1 MTNKQEVV
9 IRKVVPSDAEQYVKL
24 HNLVWKDAY
33 KNIFPEE
40 VFERREQRAEAV
52 INGFADWM
60 SADPDDIYYCAEVD
74 GKLVGFMTATLHTKN
89 EHFKDKNY
97 AEIMGMYIHPD
108 YQGLGIGSKFKNIFV
123 EWARSQGATKYLIG
137 VLGDN
142 HNARKVYEKWGG
154 KLDKHTAPYVLLG
167 KSYDEVFYTIGL

>member
-1 MTNKQEVV
+1 MPSKKEVV

-60 SADPDDIYYCAEVD
+60 STKEGIYYCAEID

-97 AEIMGMYIHPD
+97 AEIMSMYIHPD

-154 KLDKHTAPYVLLG
+154 KLDKHTAPYVMLG
-167 KSYDEVFYTIGL
+167 KSYDEVFYTIDL

>member
-1 MTNKQEVV
+1 MPSKKEVV

-52 INGFADWM
+52 INGFSDWM
-60 SADPDDIYYCAEVD
+60 SSSPEDIYYCAEVG
-74 GKLVGFMTATLHTKN
+74 GKLVGFMTATVHTKN

-123 EWARSQGATKYLIG
+123 EWAKAQGATKYLIG

-154 KLDKHTAPYVLLG
+154 KLDKHTAPYVMLG
-167 KSYDEVFYTIGL
+167 KSYEEVFYTIDL